1 MFENNY
7 SFLMA
12 TTMLMGLYGADK
24 KEKETEKTTC
34 ENK

>member
-12 TTMLMGLYGADK
+12 TTMLMGLYTVDK
-24 KEKETEKTTC
+24 TEKEAEKTTG
-34 ENK
+34 ETK